1 MRPPAGEPSIGPDPA
16 RPAPRPTL
24 GRRQR
29 ILKSGEFKAAYAW
42 RARAGD
48 GRLVVYARPN
58 GLAETRLGL
67 SVGKRCGGS
76 VQRNRIKRLLR
87 EAFRR
92 LRAALAGGY
101 DVVVVTLG
109 HDYALEEVER
119 RLRALVPEAIRRSAK
134 AGRAPGAEGRAEA

>member
-1 MRPPAGEPSIGPDPA
+1 MRPPAGEPPIGPDPA
-16 RPAPRPTL
+16 RPVPRPTL

-29 ILKSGEFKAAYAW
+29 ILKSGEFKAAYAG

-67 SVGKRCGGS
+67 S

-109 HDYALEEVER
+109 HDYTLEEVER

-134 AGRAPGAEGRAEA
+134 AGRAPGAGGRAEA